1 MSFVGKKG
9 IRDGQ
14 KILVYDFGG
23 GTFDAALLQY
33 KNGEFKLLTAPRG
46 VERCGGID
54 MDRMIYQHIKSCVSA
69 VLPDSSKVKT
79 AYWKR
84 QECSWADMA
93 VKAKHHLSIAKKY
106 DESIEIGFDLVPY
119 HLSKEQFEE
128 MIAGL
133 VGQTINV
140 CYEILHDA
148 GVEVK
153 DLSAV
158 FMVGGTSRVPL
169 VQEMVRRFAGNI
181 PVQCAENLEIAV
193 AEGALKFYEQIP
205 EGCTEEVKQY

>member
-1 MSFVGKKG
+1 MPEDFYTAFFRHMKERVRKVSDEPLENTYITYPASFGKKKKE
-9 IRDGQ
+9 
-14 KILVYDFGG
+14 KIVN
-23 GTFDAALLQY
+23 AA
-33 KNGEFKLLTAPRG
+33 
-46 VERCGGID
+46 
-54 MDRMIYQHIKSCVSA
+54 
-69 VLPDSSKVKT
+69 
-79 AYWKR
+79 
-84 QECSWADMA
+84 
-93 VKAKHHLSIAKKY
+93 KAKHHLSIAKKY